1 MADLITSDEY
11 LIINSVPLATPAW
24 RLTSLVPLWSGAEVR
39 GQDRILPGVNGV
51 RAYKR
56 RPTVTSLVFRGIVFG
71 LQDREG
77 TPYADFRAGLHAN
90 LDVLLTQIVEPV
102 TTGDGT
108 HAATWVRPGTDKT
121 ADVHVVG
128 FTTSDGAVPWEV
140 AFALEISI
148 PAGRF
153 T

>member
-1 MADLITSDEY
+1 MPDVITSDEY

-39 GQDRILPGVNGV
+39 GRDRPVPGTSGV
-51 RAYKR
+51 LVHRRRA
-56 RPTVTSLVFRGIVFG
+56 TVTSLVLPGIVFG

-77 TPYADFRAGLHAN
+77 TPYGDYRTGLHAN

-102 TTGDGT
+102 ATTAGT
-108 HAATWVRPGTDKT
+108 HSATWVKPGTDKT
-121 ADVHVVG
+121 ADIHVTG
-128 FTTSDGAVPWEV
+128 FSTSDGVVPWEV
-140 AFALEISI
+140 RFSLEISI